1 MHEPLIFISHHHVPA
16 DQLDELCRLG
26 RAFTEYAETV
36 EPDAVT
42 LQLFLDATERQ
53 LVYVQVQPTAEAM
66 DAHLQLTHERITQAL
81 ELVETTS
88 ITVCGTPG
96 PLLTEAL
103 RHNRDAGVTVTVLPA
118 RLSGFLRPTVAT
130 AA

>member
-1 MHEPLIFISHHHVPA
+1 MHEPLIFISHNRVPA
-16 DQLDELCRLG
+16 DKLDELRELAL
-26 RAFTEYAETV
+26 AFTEYAETV

-42 LQLFLDATERQ
+42 LQLFLDDTARE
-53 LVYVQVQPTAEAM
+53 LVYVQVQPSAEAM
-66 DAHLQLTHERITQAL
+66 DAHLQVTHERIALAL

-103 RHNRDAGVTVTVLPA
+103 RHNRDGGVAVTVLPL
-118 RLSGFLRPTVAT
+118 RLSGFLRPTVA
-130 AA
+130 A